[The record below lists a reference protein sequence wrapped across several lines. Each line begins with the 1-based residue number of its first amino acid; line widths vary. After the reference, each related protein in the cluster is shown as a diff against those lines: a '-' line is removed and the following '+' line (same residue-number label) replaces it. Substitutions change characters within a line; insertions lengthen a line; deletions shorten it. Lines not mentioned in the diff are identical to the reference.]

1 MFKDGS
7 FLYCDGVNYGLT
19 YSESERLC
27 VMIMASC
34 EARWIAISRPKTVA
48 PVKAWTVK
56 NDSVQILTQVCN
68 FNFKKWMLNQGQ
80 PLELHIYVSLE

>member
-19 YSESERLC
+19 YSESEQQC
-27 VMIMASC
+27 VMIMASST
-34 EARWIAISRPKTVA
+34 ARWIAISRPKTVA

-56 NDSVQILTQVCN
+56 NDFVRTLTQVSC
-68 FNFKKWMLNQGQ
+68 FNFKKWKLNQGQ
-80 PLELHIYVSLE
+80 LLELNIYVSLE